1 VWAII
6 LKRESLR
13 KGVSSLQTKF
23 GLSYISIIIAVLVL
37 LNTYPLIISQNLVF
51 RSKQTSMA
59 SSVSMVEAALSDLTS
74 LDDDNVRQAL
84 GGVEETGVSR
94 ILVTDTAGR
103 VLYDTRES
111 GSAQGL
117 YAFYTEIAQALA
129 GNDAFYCAFDS
140 QAFLSRGASP
150 VVYRNQIIGAVYAYE
165 YDTEQAQ
172 LLKSF
177 QSNLMK
183 ISIMIAL
190 LVMGLSAVLSQM
202 LTRQISELL
211 QAIRKVREGAYS
223 HRAAVKG
230 NDEIGQ
236 IAAEF
241 NSLTDR
247 LQVTENARRRFVS
260 DASHE
265 LKTPLAGIRLLS
277 DSILQTENMDEATV
291 REFVGDI
298 GEEAQRLERITE
310 DLLRLTRLDS
320 AVLEKAEPVDVTPV
334 LERVIRMLG
343 LVAKEKGVSLSYEA
357 DAGAVVLATEDELQ
371 QILYNLTENAIK
383 YSSQK
388 GFVHVELRVE
398 GKEAALSVEDN
409 GIGIPDEDM
418 VHIFERFYRVDKN
431 RSREVGG
438 TGLGLSI
445 VSDTVKRRGGVI
457 AVAHRPEGKG
467 SVFTVRLP
475 LWEGGDK
482 L

>member
-1 VWAII
+1 MT
-6 LKRESLR
+6 
-13 KGVSSLQTKF
+13 SLQTKF
-23 GLSYISIIIAVLVL
+23 GLSYILIIIAVLIL

-59 SSVSMVEAALSDLTS
+59 SSVSMVEAALSDLTT
-74 LDDDNVRQAL
+74 LTEDNVSQAL
-84 GGVEETGVSR
+84 SGIEETGVSR
-94 ILVTDTAGR
+94 IMVTDTAGR
-103 VLYDTRES
+103 VLYDTREP
-111 GSAQGL
+111 GSAVGL
-117 YAFYTEIAQALA
+117 YAFYTEIAQALN
-129 GNDAFYCAFDS
+129 GNDAFYCCYDS
-140 QAFLSRGASP
+140 TAFLSRGASP
-150 VVYRNQIIGAVYAYE
+150 VVYRSQTVGAIYAYE

-183 ISIMIAL
+183 ISFMIAL

-230 NDEIGQ
+230 KDEIGQ

-247 LQVTENARRRFVS
+247 LQVTEDARRRFVS

-277 DSILQTENMDEATV
+277 DSILQTKNMDVSTV

-320 AVLEKAEPVDVTPV
+320 DAMEKAEPVTVTPV
-334 LERVIRMLG
+334 LKRVIRMLS
-343 LVAKEKGVSLSYEA
+343 LVAQEREISLSYETDGA
-357 DAGAVVLATEDELQ
+357 AVVLSTEDEMQ
-371 QILYNLTENAIK
+371 QIIYNLTENAIK
-383 YSSQK
+383 YSAPM
-388 GFVHVELRVE
+388 GFVHLNLRVE
-398 GKEAALSVEDN
+398 EKTAVLSVEDN

-418 VHIFERFYRVDKN
+418 GHIFERFYRVDKN
-431 RSREVGG
+431 RSRAVGG

-445 VSDTVKRRGGVI
+445 VSDTIKRRGGTI
-457 AVAHRPEGKG
+457 EAAHRQAGPGTI
-467 SVFTVRLP
+467 FTVRLP
-475 LWEGGDK
+475 QAEEGEA
-482 L
+482 